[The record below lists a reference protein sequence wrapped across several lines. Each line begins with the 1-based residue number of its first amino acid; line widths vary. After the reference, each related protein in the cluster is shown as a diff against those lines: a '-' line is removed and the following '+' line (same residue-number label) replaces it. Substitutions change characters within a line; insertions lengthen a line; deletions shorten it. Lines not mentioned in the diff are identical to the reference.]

1 MAFCSLAIALQM
13 PQITKT
19 RTAQKGVYGPEVLVT
34 SAGDGRI
41 SKETPLLP
49 GERDAAVMM
58 GILCNHRSRFCTK
71 SYLTVEPRNLLR
83 IG

>member
-1 MAFCSLAIALQM
+1 M